1 MCSRLLIFAMA
12 ITRANVFRGRPIE
25 VSQEL
30 KKSAYGAHFLVIYPD
45 LSTLREMYSHYVKSA
60 LSDQGNEIVLVL
72 PFLETVDNVRRILS
86 DINANIDVS
95 RYEKEQSLLI
105 MDSLKIYFGS
115 ENGLIPFVRQTIEYA
130 TTSGKNGLSVLADMG
145 SFFYYDKKDDLLQY
159 EIALPLNYKNMNL
172 KGFCVYHKLDFDRRL
187 TENERQILIEE
198 HGKTLMLLPSSN
210 GN

>member
-1 MCSRLLIFAMA
+1 MGIARE
-12 ITRANVFRGRPIE
+12 NVFRGRPLE

-60 LSDQGNEIVLVL
+60 LSKEGNEIVLVL

-86 DINANIDVS
+86 EIRTSIDV
-95 RYEKEQSLLI
+95 RKYEKEQSLLI
-105 MDSLKIYFGS
+105 MDSLKSYFGLQ
-115 ENGLIPFVRQTIEYA
+115 NGLIPFVRQTIEYA
-130 TTSGKNGLSVLADMG
+130 NTSGKSGLSVLADMG

-159 EIALPLNYKNMNL
+159 EIALPFKYKNMNL
-172 KGFCVYHKLDFDRRL
+172 KWFCVYHKLDFDRML
-187 TENERQILIEE
+187 TGNERQILIEE
-198 HGKTLMLLPSSN
+198 HGKTLILLPSSN

>member
-1 MCSRLLIFAMA
+1 MIFGLGIA
-12 ITRANVFRGRPIE
+12 RENVFRGHPLE

-30 KKSAYGAHFLVIYPD
+30 KKSAYGAHFLVIYPN
-45 LSTLREMYSHYVKSA
+45 LSTLREMYSYYVKSA
-60 LSDQGNEIVLVL
+60 LSDEGNEIVLVL

-86 DINANIDVS
+86 ENSTNIDV
-95 RYEKEQSLLI
+95 RKYEKEQSLLI
-105 MDSLKIYFGS
+105 MDSLKSYFGLQ
-115 ENGLIPFVRQTIEYA
+115 NGLIPFVRQTIEYA
-130 TTSGKNGLSVLADMG
+130 NTSGKSGLSVLADMG

-172 KGFCVYHKLDFDRRL
+172 KWFCVYHKLDFDRML

-198 HGKTLMLLPSSN
+198 HGKTLILLPSSN

>member
-1 MCSRLLIFAMA
+1 MG
-12 ITRANVFRGRPIE
+12 ITRETAFRGHALE

-60 LSDQGNEIVLVL
+60 LSDEGNEIVLVL

-86 DINANIDVS
+86 DTSADIDVS
-95 RYEKEQSLLI
+95 KYEKEQSLLI
-105 MDSLKIYFGS
+105 MDSLKSYFGLQ
-115 ENGLIPFVRQTIEYA
+115 NGLIPFVRQTIEYA
-130 TTSGKNGLSVLADMG
+130 NTSGKSGLSVLADMG

-159 EIALPLNYKNMNL
+159 EIALPLQYKNMNL

-187 TENERQILIEE
+187 TDKERQILIEE
-198 HGKTLMLLPSSN
+198 HGKTLILLPSSG